1 MPFGCGT
8 ARLTTCAAATTIQRM
23 AYDPETASRHID
35 ALGRRR
41 GHVPRAQLDNIAHE
55 WQRRHELAAYAQ
67 ILAHIDERDHDRRA
81 LLAGTLLEDGIDPAA
96 VAQNLGRLI

>member
-8 ARLTTCAAATTIQRM
+8 ARLTTCAAATSD
-23 AYDPETASRHID
+23 ADYDPETASRHID